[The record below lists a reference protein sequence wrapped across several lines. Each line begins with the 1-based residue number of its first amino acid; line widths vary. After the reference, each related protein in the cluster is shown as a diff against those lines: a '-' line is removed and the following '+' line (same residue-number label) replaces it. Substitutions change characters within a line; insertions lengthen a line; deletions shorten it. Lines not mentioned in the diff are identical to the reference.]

1 MKKFAFLLSI
11 GIIYC
16 ITLKAQDSLQHYV
29 AKYKFPQGSMVT
41 EVDVVM
47 ENGVLMVN
55 STMGSAAI
63 ERSTGDEFTMPSH
76 NGTVVFTRNEAKKI
90 TGIKIDVMNI
100 SLEGIREQ
108 KENSIIKMPVPIYKS
123 TFPMKFLPSML
134 TGEAEDLPILTQ

>member
-16 ITLKAQDSLQHYV
+16 ISLKAQDSLQHYV

-63 ERSTGDEFTMPSH
+63 ERSTGDEFT
-76 NGTVVFTRNEAKKI
+76 VVFISVKFFIKVRVRIQMKDRQVFIFFSKRLDHRIRNRMVSTQGK
-90 TGIKIDVMNI
+90 
-100 SLEGIREQ
+100 
-108 KENSIIKMPVPIYKS
+108 NS
-123 TFPMKFLPSML
+123 FML
-134 TGEAEDLPILTQ
+134 